1 MILALGARGPGFD
14 HRLSPIFLFGFFFKK
29 KLFCKNEPLKGR
41 ALELTQACF
50 QDCHE
55 VTFTTIVFGNELD
68 VNEVSRFL
76 PGDWEEEKEKRLSN
90 FQLAF
95 DILPKHRIPL
105 VQNIQKL
112 ATEAQQF
119 LSEAIE
125 LFEITNSTNETHVP
139 CTMDGEQASLVR
151 SINRIHSEER
161 LWKNVA
167 SYLELVFPYH
177 LGSLFKL
184 LKMEL
189 DTEFRLQKRHVRET
203 AEEGTVDAYVK
214 QIENAIF
221 DLQLIE
227 TSMQNSKIIFG
238 LKFLNREERTFV
250 VKKIVRM
257 VRSMLDCLHEMRQK
271 PDHYHYYRG
280 KCFHL
285 FENHYRTLLDAR
297 TVSKLLTPNLA
308 ADYEK
313 FTRRL
318 TALLRK
324 TQFESVPKV
333 FEYLNYDID
342 LRQFE
347 NLYREG
353 GKDYQSLHEILK
365 FRKAIQT
372 DIIENIDL
380 LTDRLNRV
388 LNSRVAFLADIG
400 VSTAPSASI
409 GQIHKTL
416 TCLNKMI
423 PQIQTLRVC
432 FFLNNQIQD

>member
-1 MILALGARGPGFD
+1 
-14 HRLSPIFLFGFFFKK
+14 
-29 KLFCKNEPLKGR
+29 NEPLRGR

-214 QIENAIF
+214 Q
-221 DLQLIE
+221 
-227 TSMQNSKIIFG
+227 
-238 LKFLNREERTFV
+238 
-250 VKKIVRM
+250 
-257 VRSMLDCLHEMRQK
+257 
-271 PDHYHYYRG
+271 
-280 KCFHL
+280 L

-347 NLYREG
+347 NLYR
-353 GKDYQSLHEILK
+353 
-365 FRKAIQT
+365 
-372 DIIENIDL
+372 
-380 LTDRLNRV
+380 
-388 LNSRVAFLADIG
+388 
-400 VSTAPSASI
+400 
-409 GQIHKTL
+409 
-416 TCLNKMI
+416 
-423 PQIQTLRVC
+423 
-432 FFLNNQIQD
+432 